1 MRTTQQEGK
10 NEKTTE
16 QENVIGKEAD
26 TSTCRLCMCMYSM

>member
-1 MRTTQQEGK
+1 MRTTQ
-10 NEKTTE
+10 TE